1 MAKTLIT
8 EYDHKDDSIHV
19 YHIVRQYDDGRIQ
32 MMNDSLGEVLVIKGM
47 EHAMKYISTL
57 NANAV
62 GCSYM
67 IRRAQQKKKQKKK

>member
-67 IRRAQQKKKQKKK
+67 MRRA